1 MRTIDAVWVKQAV
14 KKLELKGLSAT
25 ALLREAELRPHVLSQ
40 KAARIPFHQHA
51 AFLDLAA
58 KATQNGCFGLE
69 LAANEGDFRDNGLLA
84 YTALSSG
91 NLGEALRVL
100 ERYLHVFN
108 EAIDVS
114 VAFLPREVQV
124 VFDPSDAALA
134 TARQAMEF
142 GAANF
147 IRGIRCL
154 TNSRLRPLEVRF
166 RHGRSNDIAK
176 LEKFF
181 GCSVHFGSRHNSL
194 TISRS
199 HLSLP
204 IATADERLHA
214 LLTGYCEEVLASRV
228 ETSPDLRHR
237 VETIIAKLL
246 RRGEAETKAVA
257 RELGMSVRTLSR
269 RLGELGV
276 SFARILEELR
286 QDLAVR
292 YLRDPNLGLSQIA
305 FLLGY
310 SEPSAFSHA
319 FRRWTRTTP
328 GEWRTKHAAATAH
341 PASPQNGAPAP
352 VPRLSGRGRPFER
365 TI

>member
-1 MRTIDAVWVKQAV
+1 MRTIDAVWVRRAV
-14 KKLELKGLSAT
+14 KKLEGKGLSAT
-25 ALLREAELRPHVLSQ
+25 ALLREAEVRPHVLNQ
-40 KAARIPFHQHA
+40 KAARVPFHQHA
-51 AFLDLAA
+51 ALLDLAA

-69 LAANEGDFRDNGLLA
+69 LAANDGDVRDNGLIA

-100 ERYLHVFN
+100 ERYIHVFN
-108 EAIDVS
+108 EGIDVS
-114 VAFLPREVQV
+114 VEFLPREVKI
-124 VFDPSDAALA
+124 VFDPSDAGLA
-134 TARQAMEF
+134 TTRQAMEF

-147 IRGIRCL
+147 VRGIRFL

-166 RHGRSNDIAK
+166 RHGRSHEIAK

-181 GCSVHFGSRHNSL
+181 GCSVHFGTRHNSL

-214 LLTGYCEEVLASRV
+214 VLTGYCEEILASRV
-228 ETSPDLRHR
+228 DTSPDLRHR

-257 RELGMSVRTLSR
+257 QELGMSVRTLAR

-276 SFARILEELR
+276 SFARILDELR

-292 YLRDPNLGLSQIA
+292 YLRDPSLGLSQIA

-319 FRRWTRTTP
+319 FRRWTRTSP
-328 GEWRTKHAAATAH
+328 GEWRMKHAGAPAH
-341 PASPQNGAPAP
+341 PASSQNHPATADLP
-352 VPRLSGRGRPFER
+352 GRPGGTFR
-365 TI
+365 

>member
-1 MRTIDAVWVKQAV
+1 MRTIDAVWIKLAV
-14 KKLELKGLSAT
+14 KKLERKGLSAT
-25 ALLREAELRPHVLSQ
+25 ALLREAEVRPHVLSQ
-40 KAARIPFHQHA
+40 KAARVPFHQHA
-51 AFLDLAA
+51 ALLDLAA

-69 LAANEGDFRDNGLLA
+69 LAANEGDFRDNGLVA

-100 ERYLHVFN
+100 ERYIHVFN

-114 VAFLPREVQV
+114 VAFLPREVKI
-124 VFDPSDAALA
+124 VFDPSDAGLA
-134 TARQAMEF
+134 TTRQAMEF

-147 IRGIRCL
+147 VRGIRCL
-154 TNSRLRPLEVRF
+154 TNTRLRPLEVKF
-166 RHGRSNDIAK
+166 RHARSRDIAK

-181 GCSVHFGSRHNSL
+181 GCPVHFGARHNSL

-199 HLSLP
+199 HLVLP

-214 LLTGYCEEVLASRV
+214 VLTGYCEEILTSRV
-228 ETSPDLRHR
+228 DTSPDLRHR

-246 RRGEAETKAVA
+246 HRGEAETKAVA
-257 RELGMSVRTLSR
+257 QELGMSVRTLAR

-276 SFARILEELR
+276 TFARILDELR

-292 YLRDPNLGLSQIA
+292 YLRDPDLGLSQIA

-328 GEWRTKHAAATAH
+328 GEWRTKQAGTPAH
-341 PASPQNGAPAP
+341 PVSPQNHPATAGP
-352 VPRLSGRGRPFER
+352 VGRPGGTFR
-365 TI
+365 